1 MRKPNGYG
9 SIKKLSGNRRRPFV
23 FVITKDGKQKAL
35 GYFCTQTEA
44 EIYAADYNK
53 KNHKI
58 LHGHETTFSEL
69 FYRWLP
75 FYIDKHQPSKST
87 INSYHNSYKHC
98 LPLHEMPLK
107 KIKYYHLQDIIDTV
121 KRKGLSYST
130 CKKIRSTLSLMF
142 KYALMMEYV
151 DKNYVMLL
159 NLGKNKQ
166 KRPHKPFTR
175 QKINKLWANV
185 HIEGVDTIL
194 ILIYTGMRVGELL
207 NLTKDNIYLRQKY
220 IKITKSKTKSGIRA
234 IPIHEKILPLIISNM
249 NKSSSKYFICNKNN
263 IPYSY
268 NTYCTLWD
276 KIMKL
281 INAKYTTHDCRHTC
295 ATLMDNAEVNYNA
308 KRRILGHAINDVTN
322 GVYTHKDIRQLRKA
336 INKIK

>member
-23 FVITKDGKQKAL
+23 FVITKNGKQKAIE
-35 GYFCTQTEA
+35 YFCTQTEA

-53 KNHKI
+53 KNNKI
-58 LHGHETTFSEL
+58 LHGHETTFDEL

-98 LPLHEMPLK
+98 LSLHEMPLK

-142 KYALMMEYV
+142 KYALMMEYA
-151 DKNYVMLL
+151 DKNYIMLL

-175 QKINKLWANV
+175 QKINKLWSNLQQ
-185 HIEGVDTIL
+185 IEGVDTIL
-194 ILIYTGMRVGELL
+194 ILIYTGMRIGELL
-207 NLTKDNIYLRQKY
+207 ELTKDNVYMRQKY
-220 IKITKSKTKSGIRA
+220 IKITKSKTKSGLRI
-234 IPIHEKILPLIISNM
+234 IPIHEKIFPLIQIRM
-249 NKSSSKYFICNKNN
+249 QTPGKYLICRHNES
-263 IPYSY
+263 PYNYS
-268 NTYCTLWD
+268 TYCTLW
-276 KIMKL
+276 
-281 INAKYTTHDCRHTC
+281 
-295 ATLMDNAEVNYNA
+295 
-308 KRRILGHAINDVTN
+308 
-322 GVYTHKDIRQLRKA
+322 
-336 INKIK
+336 